1 MDTPK
6 LIQGRMVNRADLDL
20 IRSLMAENSSWG
32 RTRLSEELCEIW
44 DWRTASGRAKDMACR
59 SLLRSL
65 DVAGAVTL
73 PPPRR
78 PANNEIRNSNRKA
91 VPHSTVDIDEA
102 LGDLRPLQVVRI
114 ESGSAELNLFGTLLD
129 KYHYLGHRSCV
140 GENQKYLIK
149 DNLGRPLSCLLF
161 GSAAWATK
169 ARDEFIGWSTEQ
181 RRARLQWVTNNTR
194 FLILPWVQVKN
205 LASHVL
211 SLVCRRIRRDW
222 IVKYGHPVSLLE
234 TFVDQSRFTGTC
246 YQAANW
252 QRLGCSTGRTR
263 NSKSRAKCVPLKD
276 IYVLPLV
283 RNPQR
288 ELCAGITTGV
298 TRGEE
303 Q

>member
-6 LIQGRMVNRADLDL
+6 LIQGRMVGRADLDL
-20 IRSLMAENSSWG
+20 IHSLLAENSDWG

-65 DVAGAVTL
+65 DAAGAVAL

-78 PANNEIRNSNRKA
+78 PANNEIRNSKRKS
-91 VPHSTVDIDEA
+91 VSHSTVGIAEA
-102 LGDLRPLQVVRI
+102 LRDLLPLQVVRI
-114 ESGSAELNLFGTLLD
+114 ETGSAELDLFGTLLD

-149 DNLGRPLSCLLF
+149 DHLGRPLSCLLF

-169 ARDEFIGWSTEQ
+169 ARDEFIGWSPEQ

-211 SLVCRRIRRDW
+211 SLVSRRIRRDW
-222 IVKYGHPVSLLE
+222 IDKYGHPVSLLE

-252 QRLGCSTGRTR
+252 KYLGRSTGRTR
-263 NSKSRAKCVPLKD
+263 NSRSRSKQVPLKD
-276 IYVLPLV
+276 IYVRSLV

-288 ELCAGITTGV
+288 ELCAGDETGV
-298 TRGEE
+298 ARRQER
-303 Q
+303 